1 MIDAFK
7 KGEYWS
13 DQNKEDFEK
22 LPPESQRVV
31 RSNEIRHKLTMPN
44 LKLRGFRKLSEY
56 TTHEMYEDLRQL
68 TGRDII
74 EVCVEFWGT
83 IKYLQDELGKL
94 QNEQRTSTD

>member
-13 DQNKEDFEK
+13 EQNKEDFDK

-44 LKLRGFRKLSEY
+44 LKLRGFK
-56 TTHEMYEDLRQL
+56 
-68 TGRDII
+68 
-74 EVCVEFWGT
+74 
-83 IKYLQDELGKL
+83 
-94 QNEQRTSTD
+94 N